1 MIRKIIH
8 INEEK
13 CNGCG
18 ACARACHE
26 GAIEMVNGK
35 AQLIRDDYCDGFGD
49 CLPECP
55 TGAITFTEREAAP
68 YDEAAVTLHKQRK
81 QPEQHGHSHACPG
94 HALRTF
100 NRSGVVGVANAAG
113 ASDNAGFAYLLPE
126 TARLSDY
133 GRSAQLFHQLM
144 DLSLEERLYSQNMA
158 DYAVSLLMME
168 LSQEYYI
175 SAQGAQRLPPAV
187 ASAREWIKNHCFR
200 PFEMAELA
208 AALGYSA
215 DYLST
220 LFKQCTGE
228 SVTRCANRL
237 RISTAKTLLTNYGV
251 TAKEAAYSC
260 GFSDEK
266 YFMKVFKQFE
276 GLYAHAVQGIVREK
290 ERQLVKSAEN
300 PNTGFSAEAL

>member
-1 MIRKIIH
+1 MSHEPLPRLMGCY
-8 INEEK
+8 EK
-13 CNGCG
+13 TLRFSACG
-18 ACARACHE
+18 
-26 GAIEMVNGK
+26 
-35 AQLIRDDYCDGFGD
+35 QLISPAGFVHHRRRFEENVLIMITEGTL
-49 CLPECP
+49 CITANGVRRAVSAGQYILLPAGEEHY
-55 TGAITFTEREAAP
+55 GAAP
-68 YDEAAVTLHKQRK
+68 SQGRLSYLWAH
-81 QPEQHGHSHACPG
+81 
-94 HALRTF
+94 F
-100 NRSGVVGVANAAG
+100 SGEFRECGRAANAAS

-266 YFMKVFKQFE
+266 YFMRVFKQLE
-276 GLYAHAVQGIVREK
+276 GLTPTQYK
-290 ERQLVKSAEN
+290 ESFGKKNVN
-300 PNTGFSAEAL
+300 

>member
-1 MIRKIIH
+1 MSHEPLPRLMGCY
-8 INEEK
+8 EK
-13 CNGCG
+13 TLRFSACG
-18 ACARACHE
+18 
-26 GAIEMVNGK
+26 
-35 AQLIRDDYCDGFGD
+35 QLISPAGFVHHRRRFEENVLIMITEGTL
-49 CLPECP
+49 CITANGVRRAVSAGQYILLPAGEEHY
-55 TGAITFTEREAAP
+55 GAAP
-68 YDEAAVTLHKQRK
+68 SQGRLSYLWAHFSGEFRECGRAA
-81 QPEQHGHSHACPG
+81 
-94 HALRTF
+94 
-100 NRSGVVGVANAAG
+100 GVANAASVANAANAASAADIAG

-144 DLSLEERLYSQNMA
+144 DLSLEERLYSQDMA

-266 YFMKVFKQFE
+266 YFMRVFKQLE
-276 GLYAHAVQGIVREK
+276 GLTPTQYK
-290 ERQLVKSAEN
+290 ESFGKKNVN
-300 PNTGFSAEAL
+300 